1 MCHRSSP
8 NAQGIVHAIMQ
19 IVPFHIL
26 REGYYQLQDPSDNAE
41 LMQKERKQRK
51 KFQKSVVLVELL
63 RSDSPTTRINPQ
75 QRACSTIN
83 RSIQVDS

>member
-26 REGYYQLQDPSDNAE
+26 REGYYQLQDPPEYAE
-41 LMQKERKQRK
+41 LMQKERNEREK
-51 KFQKSVVLVELL
+51 KEKRFKRV
-63 RSDSPTTRINPQ
+63 
-75 QRACSTIN
+75 
-83 RSIQVDS
+83 